1 MSMPVTPETFP
12 DALAPHQVLRHN
24 YRLLARRFAMFFC
37 IFGFLMVLPVI
48 LGKLGA
54 PNTFWAAFPAFP
66 GIIGM
71 VFTVHSFAGRPLRL
85 RKCKKILNQYPL
97 ESSPH
102 ARLTKPVRINRETC
116 FVFDVMVPGSEEP
129 HQVVAVDVQGRG
141 KQPKGADDGV
151 YIAGDL
157 AFGGVIV
164 VPGSNA
170 LLLMRPEPWDDAG
183 PKRNAAAPDRRERA
197 KKAGIELIPF

>member
-1 MSMPVTPETFP
+1 MPVSPEASH
-12 DALAPHQVLRHN
+12 DALNPHQVMRSN
-24 YRLLARRFAMFFC
+24 YGLLARRFAMFFC
-37 IFGFLMVLPVI
+37 IFGILMVLPII

-85 RKCKKILNQYPL
+85 RKCKRILNQYPL
-97 ESSPH
+97 EPRPH
-102 ARLTKPVRINRETC
+102 ARLSKLVRINRETC
-116 FVFDVMVPGSEEP
+116 YVFDVEAPGGEVP
-129 HQVVAVDVQGRG
+129 HQVAAVDVQGRG
-141 KQPKGADDGV
+141 KPPKGADDGV

-170 LLLMRPEPWDDAG
+170 LLLMRPEPWDEAA